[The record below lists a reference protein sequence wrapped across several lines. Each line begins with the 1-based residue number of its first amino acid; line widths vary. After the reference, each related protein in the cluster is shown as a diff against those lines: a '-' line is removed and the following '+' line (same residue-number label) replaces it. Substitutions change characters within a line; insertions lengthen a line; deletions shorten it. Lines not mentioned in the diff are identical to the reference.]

1 MQDSNNCVN
10 LLKSKR
16 IIFMLIL
23 LDVIVNQS
31 WASLPKLIYLAFLD
45 QDLKQLIYFL
55 ILQILI
61 LLINHIRV
69 RSFNTIN
76 KSKIFYMILKNSK
89 AIIGLKKQILG
100 IKAYYSRTKICK
112 LDIKAK
118 EFFNNMMD
126 LMYF

>member
-1 MQDSNNCVN
+1 
-10 LLKSKR
+10 
-16 IIFMLIL
+16 
-23 LDVIVNQS
+23 
-31 WASLPKLIYLAFLD
+31 
-45 QDLKQLIYFL
+45 
-55 ILQILI
+55 
-61 LLINHIRV
+61 
-69 RSFNTIN
+69 
-76 KSKIFYMILKNSK
+76 MILKNSK